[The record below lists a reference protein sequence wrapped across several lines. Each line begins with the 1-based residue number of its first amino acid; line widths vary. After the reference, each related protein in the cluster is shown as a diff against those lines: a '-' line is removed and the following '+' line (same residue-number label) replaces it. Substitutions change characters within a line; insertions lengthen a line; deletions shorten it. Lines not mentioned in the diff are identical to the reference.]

1 MLKIRIDFEMKKATS
16 VSTRSSAARLTEVR
30 VIMWLR
36 LVRPNT
42 IIRARGM
49 SVLYLNE
56 LKALRLC
63 LLLTYNDVTSGA
75 IYNIGGVL

>member
-1 MLKIRIDFEMKKATS
+1 MKKAAS
-16 VSTRSSAARLTEVR
+16 VNTRSSAAQLTEVQ
-30 VIMWLR
+30 VMWLR
-36 LVRPNT
+36 LGRPNT